1 MKDPTIASE
10 ARRLLRMARG
20 IERNLNIQINT
31 LNEQIDQDGRF
42 LIFDKKVYDKHAK
55 LTKQRNTWE
64 QVIEWLTKQLSLLD
78 EEQNGGTDNDEDINL
93 GESYKLTDE
102 EKREILGK
110 LTPNM
115 TRDFAQ
121 AYADFIFRCEEVG
134 IRVSGVSFYPE
145 AQGKPKND

>member
-1 MKDPTIASE
+1 MKDHTIASE

-20 IERNLNIQINT
+20 RERNLNIQINT
-31 LNEQIDQDGRF
+31 LNEQIDQESRF

-64 QVIEWLTKQLSLLD
+64 QVIEWLTKQLALLD

-110 LTPNM
+110 LTPEM
-115 TRDFAQ
+115 TRAFSQ

-134 IRVSGVSFYPE
+134 IRVSGVSFYPDDK
-145 AQGKPKND
+145 GKPQHD

>member
-1 MKDPTIASE
+1 MKDTTISIE
-10 ARRLLRMARG
+10 ARRLLRMAQGRY
-20 IERNLNIQINT
+20 RSLNKQINT

-42 LIFDKKVYDKHAK
+42 LLFDKQVHDKHAK
-55 LTKQRNTWE
+55 LTKQRDTWE
-64 QVIEWLTKQLSLLD
+64 QVMDWLTNQLALLD

-110 LTPNM
+110 LTPDM
-115 TRDFAQ
+115 TRAFAQ
-121 AYADFIFRCEEVG
+121 AYADFILRCEEVG

-145 AQGKPKND
+145 AKSKPQND